1 MSGQDTLFDFGT
13 ADRPAGP
20 RRRRWGGSRSTEAR
34 KRVRAML
41 PAPCRSCGGII
52 SPDDPESTWHAGHD
66 QDRVETE
73 ALGLPEAE
81 VFPEHAK
88 CNTSA
93 GGRVGAAMTNEAK
106 QGPAKTQ
113 VSHEQREREPQWW

>member
-1 MSGQDTLFDFGT
+1 MSAQDTLFDFGERE
-13 ADRPAGP
+13 RPAGA

-41 PAPCRSCGGII
+41 PAPCRSCGII
-52 SPDDPESTWHAGHD
+52 ITAEDPESTWHAGHD
-66 QDRVETE
+66 VDRVETE

-93 GGRVGAAMTNEAK
+93 GGRIGAAMTNN
-106 QGPAKTQ
+106 QTSGPAPSQ